1 MSAEIH
7 ELTPPTSSLI
17 PVTTQDVENLKR
29 QRDLIG
35 EFVRSQLKEADFSD
49 KAGDAKGEGD
59 YGVIPGT
66 KKMCLLKP
74 GAEKLLRLFGLGAR
88 FRQTDKEVDRHANF
102 ALYSYRCEIFVMST
116 GRVVA
121 ECEGTT
127 NSQEKKWK
135 ERTVWKKN
143 SRGQSESTLE
153 ETPIYDVLNTL
164 QKMAQK
170 RALIGATLLAT
181 GASEYF
187 TQDVLEPDDLIPPA
201 GAKPPVTPK
210 ADKAEKEVPSEVSN
224 TAPECCG
231 KAMMI
236 SKYPDKET
244 GEQPWYCVNCKKKL
258 PRTA

>member
-1 MSAEIH
+1 MTAEIH
-7 ELTPPTSSLI
+7 DLQPPVSSLI
-17 PVTTQDVENLKR
+17 PVTGQDVENLKR

-59 YGVIPGT
+59 YGIIPGT
-66 KKMCLLKP
+66 KKRCLLKP

-102 ALYSYRCEIFVMST
+102 ALYTYRCEVYVMQT

-127 NSQEKKWK
+127 NSQEKKYK
-135 ERTVWKKN
+135 DRTVWFKN
-143 SRGQSESTLE
+143 ERGQSESRIE
-153 ETPIYDVLNTL
+153 ETPIYDVINTL

-187 TQDVLEPDDLIPPA
+187 TQDVLDPEDLSEPKPGPA
-201 GAKPPVTPK
+201 PQGDQKPPVK
-210 ADKAEKEVPSEVSN
+210 DVQSEAQN

-231 KAMMI
+231 KPMMI
-236 SKYPDKET
+236 SKYPDKDT
-244 GEQPWYCVNCKKKL
+244 GEIPFYCVKCKSKRS
-258 PRTA
+258 RTA